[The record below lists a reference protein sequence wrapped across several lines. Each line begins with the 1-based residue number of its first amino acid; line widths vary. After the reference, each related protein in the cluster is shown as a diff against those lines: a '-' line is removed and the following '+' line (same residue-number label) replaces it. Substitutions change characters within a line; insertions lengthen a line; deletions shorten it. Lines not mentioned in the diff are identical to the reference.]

1 MRFGISYTCS
11 ITGKTEVVNWE
22 DLSNRSQ
29 EDCVKSIKEEYPRIV
44 ELVDLSPPYKTIKL

>member
-1 MRFGISYTCS
+1 MRFGISYICG
-11 ITGKTEVVNWE
+11 ITEKQEVVTWE

-29 EDCVKSIKEEYPRIV
+29 EDCVKSIKEEYTRII